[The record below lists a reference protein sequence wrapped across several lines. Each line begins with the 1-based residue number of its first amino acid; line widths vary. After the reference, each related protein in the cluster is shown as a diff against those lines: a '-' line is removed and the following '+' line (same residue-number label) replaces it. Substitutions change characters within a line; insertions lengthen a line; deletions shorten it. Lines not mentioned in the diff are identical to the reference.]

1 MEKEKMEL
9 EAIATAFRRSAY
21 IAYRNT
27 LIGNAP
33 KCVSDTFARMSAPQ
47 IGDWV
52 IETSTVYGFRHSPS
66 SDLDGI
72 GILEAVEWENV
83 VFGDPEFVWDEETE
97 GRPHP
102 TEKIYYIRTMDGRQF
117 RWSNAS
123 IVAVL
128 TDFDTPKS
136 QDLKTNKIIDG
147 L

>member
-1 MEKEKMEL
+1 MKGMKMDL

-21 IAYRNT
+21 NAYRNT

-33 KCVSDTFARMSAPQ
+33 KIVTDAFDRMTAPE

-52 IETSTVYGFRHSPS
+52 IETSTVHRMRHSPS

-72 GILEAVEWENV
+72 GILEAVEWEKV
-83 VFGDPEFVWDEETE
+83 VFGDPEFVWDEEAE
-97 GRPHP
+97 GKPHP

-123 IVAVL
+123 IVAIL
-128 TDFDTPKS
+128 S
-136 QDLKTNKIIDG
+136 SLCA